1 VSQSERPLLEVDDLK
16 VYFPITKGLLF
27 RRRIGEV
34 RAVDGVSLD
43 IRRGQTVGL
52 VGESGS
58 GKSTFARA
66 VVGLYRP
73 TAGRIIFDGQDIGAL
88 DRDDLR
94 RVRRRFQMVFQDP
107 LASLDPRMTV
117 GASIAEPLE
126 IHNVATRAE
135 RRARVA
141 ELLGLVGLDARLTD
155 RYPHELSGG
164 QRQRVGV
171 ARALSL
177 HPDLVVADEPVSAL
191 DVSIQAQIINL
202 LRRLQRDLGLTY
214 IVIAH
219 DLAVVRHVSDVIA
232 VMYLGRIAEW
242 AEAAELYRAPL
253 HPYTVALL
261 SAIPIPDPVVEA
273 ARQRIVLRGDVPSP
287 AAPPSGCPFH
297 SRCWLREALGNPEIC
312 LSEVPPLRTVR
323 SGHRVACHFP
333 EETTGRS
340 ARAVARVP
348 DSDVPAPSHERS
360 G

>member
-1 VSQSERPLLEVDDLK
+1 VSLSERPLLEVEDLR
-16 VYFPITKGLLF
+16 VSFPITKGLVF
-27 RRRIGEV
+27 RRRIGDV
-34 RAVDGVSLD
+34 RAVDGVSLN
-43 IRRGQTVGL
+43 IWRGQTLGL

-58 GKSTFARA
+58 GKSTFARS
-66 VVGLYRP
+66 VVGLHRP
-73 TAGRIIFDGQDIGAL
+73 TAGRIIFDGQDIGTL
-88 DRDDLR
+88 DRHELR
-94 RVRRRFQMVFQDP
+94 RVRRRFQMIFQDP
-107 LASLDPRMTV
+107 LASLDPRMTA

-126 IHNVATRAE
+126 IHHVATRAE

-141 ELLGLVGLDARLTD
+141 ELLGLVGLDARLAD

-202 LRRLQRDLGLTY
+202 LRALQRDLGLTY

-232 VMYLGRIAEW
+232 VMYLGKIAESAD
-242 AEAAELYRAPL
+242 AEELYREPL

-261 SAIPIPDPVVEA
+261 SAVPIPDPAVEA
-273 ARQRIVLRGDVPSP
+273 TRQRIVLRGDVPSP

-297 SRCWLREALGNPEIC
+297 SRCWLREVLGNPEIC
-312 LSEVPPLRTVR
+312 SSEVPPLRTVR
-323 SGHRVACHFP
+323 SGHRVACHFA

-340 ARAVARVP
+340 ESAVARIP
-348 DSDVPAPSHERS
+348 DPDVSASQERS
-360 G
+360 